1 MFIIEN
7 MQNTEKIH
15 KKSSIN
21 LHLRENTVTHLS
33 VCIHTYIYK
42 IKFGLYMVL
51 YLISLKFSI
60 IL

>member
-21 LHLRENTVTHLS
+21 LHLREYCDTFVCVYTH
-33 VCIHTYIYK
+33 IHLQNK
-42 IKFGLYMVL
+42 IWLVYGF
-51 YLISLKFSI
+51 ISYFFEI
-60 IL
+60 